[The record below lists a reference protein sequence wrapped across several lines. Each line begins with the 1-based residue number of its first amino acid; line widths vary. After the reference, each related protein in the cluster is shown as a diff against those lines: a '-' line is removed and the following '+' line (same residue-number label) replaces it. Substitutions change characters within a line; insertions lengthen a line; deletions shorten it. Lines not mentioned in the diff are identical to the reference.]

1 MSSPILGFGRKDK
14 SRERDKTFPY
24 DKVAERN
31 AKEREKAAK
40 ARAKEIEKEGKAQE
54 KARLKEEAKKR
65 EQNTETLVSSSFPS
79 FALASRI

>member
-1 MSSPILGFGRKDK
+1 MANTSVALK
-14 SRERDKTFPY
+14 Y